1 MNTQNEVEIPAESSI
16 QLFHLISFETSIDL
30 DEIHKTVT
38 SAGQQTSE
46 TIQELESRK
55 KIFE

>member
-16 QLFHLISFETSIDL
+16 KLFHLINFDTSIDL

-38 SAGQQTSE
+38 SVGQQTSE